1 MTEKIFADEQNY
13 SCDRTDE
20 IYAIIDD
27 ITAMLMDMSKE
38 ERIAWFRK
46 TQYPHPVN
54 FNAEIDG
61 TVYSVTTHFNKDAKE
76 TLVEKTERIILR
88 NM

>member
-1 MTEKIFADEQNY
+1 MTEKFFPDEQNH
-13 SCDRTDE
+13 SSDRTDE
-20 IYAIIDD
+20 VFAIIDD
-27 ITAMLMDMSKE
+27 ITAKLMTMSRG

-54 FNAEIDG
+54 FETEIDG

-76 TLVEKTERIILR
+76 TLIEKTERIILKK
-88 NM
+88 M

>member
-1 MTEKIFADEQNY
+1 MSEMNCTEL
-13 SCDRTDE
+13 DRTDE
-20 IYAIIDD
+20 IHAIIDD

-61 TVYSVTTHFNKDAKE
+61 MVYTVTTHFNKDAKE
-76 TLVEKTERIILR
+76 TLLEKTERIILKK
-88 NM
+88 M

>member
-1 MTEKIFADEQNY
+1 MTEKIFLDEQNY
-13 SCDRTDE
+13 SDDRTDE
-20 IYAIIDD
+20 IFAIIDD
-27 ITAMLMDMSKE
+27 ITAKLMTMSRE
-38 ERIAWFRK
+38 ERIAWFRR

-54 FNAEIDG
+54 FETEIDG

>member
-1 MTEKIFADEQNY
+1 MTDKDYTEF
-13 SCDRTDE
+13 DRTGE

-27 ITAMLMDMSKE
+27 IIAMLMDMSKE

-61 TVYSVTTHFNKDAKE
+61 TVYTVTTHFNKDAKE
-76 TLVEKTERIILR
+76 TLLEKKERIILKK
-88 NM
+88 M

>member
-1 MTEKIFADEQNY
+1 MTEKIFLDEQNY

-20 IYAIIDD
+20 IFAIIDD
-27 ITAMLMDMSKE
+27 ITAKLMTMSRE
-38 ERIAWFRK
+38 ERVAWFRR

-54 FNAEIDG
+54 FETEIDG

>member
-1 MTEKIFADEQNY
+1 MNERNQTKL
-13 SCDRTDE
+13 DRTDE
-20 IYAIIDD
+20 IYTVIDN

-61 TVYSVTTHFNKDAKE
+61 TVYTVTTHFNKQRKLCLKKQSE
-76 TLVEKTERIILR
+76 
-88 NM
+88 